1 MSPLPD
7 GPVQD
12 PARKLEHVSNRR
24 TGNVPVHSITS
35 AAVPLGDDIS
45 KRARRYLAQMAV
57 RTLCFIG
64 AVATWGIV
72 PTWISVSLLVGAVI
86 LPYVAVV
93 LANAGRERPER
104 PDPFS
109 DVVRELGTSPAPD
122 AGSSPDA
129 RYGRSPFEQAPFEQA
144 PFAQTPFQPG
154 PSGPRASGPAGHP
167 FDQARSDRARSEQAR
182 FDDAF
187 YDRVP
192 FEQAPFEQAPRT
204 APAADRPRPEGAV
217 ENGPIRG

>member
-1 MSPLPD
+1 MST
-7 GPVQD
+7 
-12 PARKLEHVSNRR
+12 RR
-24 TGNVPVHSITS
+24 AGNTPVHSITS
-35 AAVPLGDDIS
+35 AAAPLGDDIA
-45 KRARRYLAQMAV
+45 KRARRYLFQMGL

-109 DVVRELGTSPAPD
+109 EVVRQLGTSSAPD
-122 AGSSPDA
+122 PGTPLDA
-129 RYGRSPFEQAPFEQA
+129 QYGRSPF
-144 PFAQTPFQPG
+144 AQTPRDPAAFVQDPFVQDPIVQPG
-154 PSGPRASGPAGHP
+154 SGHGTTRPAGHP
-167 FDQARSDRARSEQAR
+167 FDQAQSDRARSEQAR
-182 FDDAF
+182 FDDVF

-192 FEQAPFEQAPRT
+192 FDTPPADRVPRT
-204 APAADRPRPEGAV
+204 APTADRPGREGAV

>member
-1 MSPLPD
+1 M
-7 GPVQD
+7 
-12 PARKLEHVSNRR
+12 SNRR
-24 TGNVPVHSITS
+24 TDNVPVHSITS

-104 PDPFS
+104 PDPFV
-109 DVVRELGTSPAPD
+109 DVVRQLDTSPAPD
-122 AGSSPDA
+122 ANSPLDA
-129 RYGRSPFEQAPFEQA
+129 RYGRSPFAQAPYPQA
-144 PFAQTPFQPG
+144 PYGSAAG
-154 PSGPRASGPAGHP
+154 GHP

-192 FEQAPFEQAPRT
+192 FDSATSGDAPR
-204 APAADRPRPEGAV
+204 AAAGGDRPGREGPV